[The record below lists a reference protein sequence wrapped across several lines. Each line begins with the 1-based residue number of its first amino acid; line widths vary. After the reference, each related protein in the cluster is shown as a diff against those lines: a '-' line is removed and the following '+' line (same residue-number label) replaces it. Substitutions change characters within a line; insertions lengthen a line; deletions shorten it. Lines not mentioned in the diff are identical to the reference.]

1 MVIKIN
7 GYKIF
12 LGKWNWENTAV
23 TGLVRA
29 LVLLRK
35 WS

>member
-1 MVIKIN
+1 MVIKS
-7 GYKIF
+7 F
-12 LGKWNWENTAV
+12 WEKWNWENTAV